1 MTPPLGVKPAVPDTW
16 HCPGKTLWDPCSSTL
31 WTQEHMWPDPIMQ
44 GRPVQT
50 CPILHPGLGKPDL
63 DPDWW
68 RWSSCLW
75 CCVWGHED
83 VKADTCLY
91 EAICTTWT
99 CESPIV
105 QIRDVDQSGP
115 EVLQQDPGG
124 AERHS
129 FGKLGGEEE
138 PDRLVVGEAD
148 VAMRPIGHVLYKPLH
163 VCHGEVM
170 DMERSS
176 WITSVSRGTKTMSIS
191 SCTRNGEIKKIQ
203 IKHYQFQCSPF
214 LKRDAIWGQC

>member
-1 MTPPLGVKPAVPDTW
+1 
-16 HCPGKTLWDPCSSTL
+16 
-31 WTQEHMWPDPIMQ
+31 MQ
-44 GRPVQT
+44 GRLVQT
-50 CPILHPGLGKPDL
+50 CPISHPGLGKPHL
-63 DPDWW
+63 DPEWW

-83 VKADTCLY
+83 VEADTRLY

-105 QIRDVDQSGP
+105 QIRGIDQSGP

-129 FGKLGGEEE
+129 FGKLWGEEE
-138 PDRLVVGEAD
+138 PDGLVVGEAD

-163 VCHGEVM
+163 VCYGEVM

-176 WITSVSRGTKTMSIS
+176 WVTSVTREKKRYSSFHAQEMERANKFKWNIIS
-191 SCTRNGEIKKIQ
+191 LNVRL
-203 IKHYQFQCSPF
+203 F
-214 LKRDAIWGQC
+214 